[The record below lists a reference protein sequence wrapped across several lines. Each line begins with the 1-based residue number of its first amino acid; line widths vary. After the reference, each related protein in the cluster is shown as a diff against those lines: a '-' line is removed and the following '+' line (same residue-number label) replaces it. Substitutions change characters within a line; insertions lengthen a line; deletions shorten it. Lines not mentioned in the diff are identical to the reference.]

1 MTDRDDGDTPTPR
14 HAELTSR
21 PSTPE
26 LEGGPPMPEEI
37 TGRASKTD
45 EDLTTLFANDGADH
59 MEDGFKGR
67 SNGDVGVQIP
77 NGPDEDSSDD
87 EDVTVG

>member
-1 MTDRDDGDTPTPR
+1 MPDSTQDDTPTPR
-14 HAELTSR
+14 RAELTAR

-26 LEGGPPMPEEI
+26 LEGVEPAPEEL
-37 TGRASKTD
+37 TGRASKTT
-45 EDLTTLFANDGADH
+45 EDLTTLFANDSADH
-59 MEDGFKGR
+59 IEDGFKGG
-67 SNGDVGVQIP
+67 SNNDVDVAIP

>member
-1 MTDRDDGDTPTPR
+1 MTDREPGDTPTRR

-26 LEGGPPMPEEI
+26 LEGGTPMPEEL

-45 EDLTTLFANDGADH
+45 EDLTTLFNNAGADH
-59 MEDGFKGR
+59 IEDGFKGG
-67 SNGDVGVQIP
+67 SNQDVDVEIP
-77 NGPDEDSSDD
+77 TGPDTDSSDD

>member
-1 MTDRDDGDTPTPR
+1 MTKRDEGDTPTPR
-14 HAELTSR
+14 RAELTSR

-26 LEGGPPMPEEI
+26 LEGGPPMPEEL

-59 MEDGFKGR
+59 IEDGFKGG
-67 SNGDVGVQIP
+67 SNRDEDVEIP

>member
-1 MTDRDDGDTPTPR
+1 
-14 HAELTSR
+14 
-21 PSTPE
+21 
-26 LEGGPPMPEEI
+26 MPEEL

-45 EDLTTLFANDGADH
+45 EDLTTLFQNRGADH
-59 MEDGFKGR
+59 IEDGFKGG
-67 SNGDVGVQIP
+67 SNRDEGVEIP